1 MELNIAAWKDFAIVV
16 GGLVTIFA
24 FVNGL
29 LEYRRQG
36 AQKRV
41 EHFTMLRRRLKENPR
56 FREICELLFA
66 NDPRLAGYNAQDK
79 RDFVGLL
86 EEVAL
91 QMNAGLIKPDLAH
104 YMFGYYTV
112 RCMESADFW
121 ANVALDEVYWT
132 LFQDF
137 AREMKQKE
145 ESFVYRRDRL
155 RF

>member
-1 MELNIAAWKDFAIVV
+1 MNMAALKDFAIIV

-41 EHFTMLRRRLKENPR
+41 EHFTLLRRRLKENPA
-56 FREICELLFA
+56 FKEICALMLA
-66 NDPRLAGYNAQDK
+66 NDPRLADVNAQDK
-79 RDFVGLL
+79 RDFIGLL

-91 QMNAGLIKPDLAH
+91 QVNSNLIRPELAH

-112 RCMESADFW
+112 KCLDNQYFW
-121 ANVALDEVYWT
+121 ANLTLDENYWN

-137 AREMKQKE
+137 AREMKAKE
-145 ESFVYRRDRL
+145 LCHTYNRTKI